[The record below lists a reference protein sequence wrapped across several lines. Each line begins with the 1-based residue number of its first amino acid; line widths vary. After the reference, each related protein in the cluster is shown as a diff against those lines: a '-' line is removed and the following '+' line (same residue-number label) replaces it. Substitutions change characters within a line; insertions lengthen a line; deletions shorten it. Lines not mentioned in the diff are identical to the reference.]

1 MKRIYF
7 TVILLTVLCLLSAS
21 YGFPQK
27 DRNCFKCHTLKK
39 DEAQA
44 LLKTFDPDVKVLNVK
59 TGPVKYLWEIDIA
72 TKGRKIPVYIDL
84 PKKNIFSGSLI
95 SIQGKKNLTQDRL
108 SELNKVDVS
117 KIPLKDAL
125 VLGDKNAKNRV
136 IVFDDP
142 E

>member
-1 MKRIYF
+1 MKRVYF
-7 TVILLTVLCLLSAS
+7 IVISLTVLCLLSTS
-21 YGFPQK
+21 YGFQQK
-27 DRNCFKCHTLKK
+27 GRNCFKCHTLKK

-44 LLKTFDPDVKVLNVK
+44 LLRTFDPDVKVLNVK
-59 TGPVKYLWEIDIA
+59 TGPVKYLWEINIEK
-72 TKGRKIPVYIDL
+72 KGKKNLIYLDL
-84 PKKNIFSGSLI
+84 PKKNFFNGSII
-95 SIQGKKNLTQDRL
+95 SVKEKKNLTRSSL
-108 SELNKVDVS
+108 SELTKVDVS

>member
-7 TVILLTVLCLLSAS
+7 IVTFLTVLCLFSTS

-27 DRNCFKCHTLKK
+27 DRNCLKCHTLKK

-44 LLKTFDPDVKVLNVK
+44 LLKTIDPDIKVLNIK
-59 TGPVKYLWEIDIA
+59 TGPVKYLWEIDIEK
-72 TKGRKIPVYIDL
+72 KGKKIPVYIDL
-84 PKKNIFSGSLI
+84 PKKTIFSGSLI
-95 SIQGKKNLTQDRL
+95 SIPGKKNLTQNSL

>member
-7 TVILLTVLCLLSAS
+7 IVISLTVLCLLSTT
-21 YGFPQK
+21 YGFQQK

-44 LLKTFDPDVKVLNVK
+44 LIKTFDPDVKVLDVK
-59 TGPVKYLWEIDIA
+59 TGPVKYLWEVNIEK
-72 TKGRKIPVYIDL
+72 KGKKNLIYIDL
-84 PKKNIFSGSLI
+84 PKKNIFNGSII
-95 SIQGKKNLTQDRL
+95 SIQGKKNLTQNSL
-108 SELNKVDVS
+108 SELTKVDVS
-117 KIPLKDAL
+117 KIPLQDAL

>member
-7 TVILLTVLCLLSAS
+7 TVISLTVLCLLSAA
-21 YGFPQK
+21 YGFQQK

-44 LLKTFDPDVKVLNVK
+44 LLKTVDPDVKVLDVK
-59 TGPVKYLWEIDIA
+59 KGPVAYLWEIDIE
-72 TKGRKIPVYIDL
+72 TKGKKIPVYIDL
-84 PKKNIFSGSLI
+84 PKKNIFTGSVI
-95 SIQGKKNLTQDRL
+95 SIQGKKNLTRDSRM
-108 SELNKVDVS
+108 ELNKVNVS

>member
-7 TVILLTVLCLLSAS
+7 SVISLTVLCLLSTS
-21 YGFPQK
+21 YGFQQK
-27 DRNCFKCHTLKK
+27 DRNCSKCHKLKK
-39 DEAQA
+39 EEAQA
-44 LLKTFDPDVKVLNVK
+44 LLKTIDPDLKVLDVK
-59 TGPVKYLWEIDIA
+59 TGPVKYLWEVDIEK
-72 TKGRKIPVYIDL
+72 KGKKILLYIDL
-84 PKKNIFSGSLI
+84 PKKNIFSGTLI
-95 SIQGKKNLTQDRL
+95 SIQGKKNLTQDSL

-117 KIPLKDAL
+117 KIPLQDAL